1 MLLNWRK
8 SRRPV
13 RRRWRRATKSVTPS
27 RECQKP
33 ARGCEPTSFVLA
45 LPTATSIRHSR
56 AEHHPQRENH
66 CYIGLGAVIQQA
78 PAIDEPPFAACHR
91 RAERLCAS
99 AYSGPPGP
107 ESSGAAA
114 IGKFRVATRPSQL
127 DPPETRARSSHEGEL
142 LPPPLASDREA
153 AVRKRRVG
161 VQDFRILVC
170 VELAQ
175 PTEVRRLFLGF
186 HRVQPRG
193 SDQSLDGPLLDE
205 LRDPKYG
212 AVMFALC

>member
-78 PAIDEPPFAACHR
+78 PAIDQPPFAACHR
-91 RAERLCAS
+91 RASACARRLTA
-99 AYSGPPGP
+99 ALRARR
-107 ESSGAAA
+107 AAA
-114 IGKFRVATRPSQL
+114 PPLSANSGWRRAQAARSRPRL
-127 DPPETRARSSHEGEL
+127 EHDRLTRANCRRRS
-142 LPPPLASDREA
+142 LPTGKPPSVSAGSAS
-153 AVRKRRVG
+153 
-161 VQDFRILVC
+161 RI
-170 VELAQ
+170 
-175 PTEVRRLFLGF
+175 
-186 HRVQPRG
+186 
-193 SDQSLDGPLLDE
+193 
-205 LRDPKYG
+205 
-212 AVMFALC
+212 FAFSFA